1 MGEAVKV
8 QWGGDGGY
16 FKWGGHVGPLRHL
29 TIHPNEERASKPVS
43 QEHSRDTGMCEVN
56 TAGAQ

>member
-1 MGEAVKV
+1 M
-8 QWGGDGGY
+8 GGDGGY